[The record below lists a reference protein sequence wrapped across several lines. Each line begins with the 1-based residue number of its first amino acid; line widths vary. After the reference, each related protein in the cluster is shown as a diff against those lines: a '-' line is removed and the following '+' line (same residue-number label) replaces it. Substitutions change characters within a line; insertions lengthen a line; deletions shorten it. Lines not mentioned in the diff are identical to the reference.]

1 LSSTTQVREPQAADQ
16 KPSAMRTDRLGFIDW
31 ARGVATL
38 VMLQGHV
45 WESLTDKEL
54 RNTGVYILS
63 QFPGGTAPAVFL
75 FLTGVTL
82 SFMIDGR
89 AKRGMDGQ
97 GRIMAALRRA
107 AYLGGLAVLFRLQ
120 MYVFYWPNSPW
131 QDLLRVDILNCMGA
145 AILVLAPLAALG
157 RIGRIR
163 GALAVAAVIALGSPF
178 MSDWKASTPDG
189 LLRSYLAPDPVAFSL
204 FPWGAFVAAGMACGT
219 IFRCVE
225 EDGRE
230 QLMQWTGWL
239 GFAMAIGGQYF
250 SNLPYGV
257 YPRADFWLDSPLLTV
272 CKLGLI
278 FMVMAFAFFWN
289 EWVPQVR
296 AGAGLGRR
304 FSIPIQL
311 GQTSLLIYW
320 VHIEIVYGRTASLFY
335 QKTGLWATA
344 GFAVL
349 VILLM
354 IGLSVGKS
362 KLVRSKRYLDFRAK
376 VVGRLP
382 GSGFL
387 GRITK

>member
-1 LSSTTQVREPQAADQ
+1 MSTSASTLDTQAPDN
-16 KPSAMRTDRLGFIDW
+16 KPSAMRTDRLAFIDW
-31 ARGVATL
+31 ARGVATI

-45 WESLTDKEL
+45 WESLTDKDL
-54 RNTGVYILS
+54 RNTGVYMLS

-75 FLTGVTL
+75 FLAGVTL
-82 SFMIDGR
+82 SFLIDGR
-89 AKRGMDGQ
+89 AKRGVDGHA
-97 GRIMAALRRA
+97 RIMAALRRA
-107 AYLGGLAVLFRLQ
+107 AYLGGLAILFRLQ
-120 MYVFYWPNSPW
+120 MFVFYWPNSPW
-131 QDLLRVDILNCMGA
+131 QDLLRVDILNCMA
-145 AILVLAPLAALG
+145 AAMLVLAPLAALS
-157 RIGRIR
+157 RIGVIR
-163 GALAVAAVIALGSPF
+163 GALAISAMIALGSPF
-178 MSDWKASTPDG
+178 LSDWKASTPDS
-189 LLRSYLAPDPVAFSL
+189 LLRAYLAPDHIAFSL
-204 FPWGAFVAAGMACGT
+204 FPWGAFVAAGLACGT
-219 IFRCVE
+219 IFRCVKE
-225 EDGRE
+225 EGRE

-278 FMVMAFAFFWN
+278 FMVMSFAYFWN

-354 IGLSVGKS
+354 IGLSTGKS
-362 KLVRSKRYLDFRAK
+362 KLVRSKAYLDFRAK
-376 VVGRLP
+376 IVGRLP
-382 GSGFL
+382 GSRFV
-387 GRITK
+387 GRIKK